1 MEENVREM
9 TKEETV
15 REMTKEE
22 IREKLD
28 LYKKLSRKRDLRD
41 EYEDTSE
48 SAAMALKSLYD
59 ALLRAGFNDDQAFMI
74 LIETVRNG
82 SVKRSK

>member
-1 MEENVREM
+1 MEENVR
-9 TKEETV
+9 K
-15 REMTKEE
+15 MTKEE

-28 LYKKLSRKRDLRD
+28 LYKKLSRKQALRD

-59 ALLRAGFNDDQAFMI
+59 ALLGVGFHDDQAFTI
-74 LIETVRNG
+74 LIETMRNNRAG
-82 SVKRSK
+82 E

>member
-1 MEENVREM
+1 MEEN
-9 TKEETV
+9 V

-28 LYKKLSRKRDLRD
+28 LYKKLSQKRALRD

-48 SAAMALKSLYD
+48 SAAIALKTLYD
-59 ALLRAGFNDDQAFMI
+59 ALLRVGFNDDQAFTI
-74 LIETVRNG
+74 LIESVRNG
-82 SVKRSK
+82 SAEKGGKR

>member
-1 MEENVREM
+1 MEEN
-9 TKEETV
+9 V

-28 LYKKLSRKRDLRD
+28 LYKKLSRKRELRD

-48 SAAMALKSLYD
+48 NAAVALKSLYD
-59 ALLRAGFNDDQAFMI
+59 ALFRVGFNEDQAFTI
-74 LIETVRNG
+74 LIETIRNG
-82 SVKRSK
+82 SMEK